1 MIVLDTNVISE
12 LMRNAPHP
20 PVVTWVD
27 SQIEGELF
35 TTAVTLAEL
44 LYDIARLPVGD
55 RRASLSQAFHDMVA
69 IELAG
74 RVLAFDDVAAE
85 HYADIVVTRQQRERP
100 ISMADAQIAAICRSH
115 GAVLATR
122 NTIDFAGLAVDL
134 SDPWGA

>member
-12 LMRNAPHP
+12 LMRKEPYP
-20 PVVTWVD
+20 PVVRWVD
-27 SQIEGELF
+27 SQIGGELF

-44 LYDIARLPVGD
+44 LHGIARLPVSH
-55 RRASLSQAFHDMVA
+55 RRATLSRAFHDMVA
-69 IELAG
+69 SEFAG

-85 HYADIVVTRQQRERP
+85 HYADIVVTREQRGRP

-122 NTIDFAGLAVDL
+122 NTADFVDL
-134 SDPWGA
+134 DVDLGDPWRG